1 MSFTQCHNK
10 KLPQQE
16 STSHPVIQVRGLA
29 KTIATPT
36 HSVEI
41 LKGINLEIPRGQFAA
56 IMGPSGSGKSTLLG
70 LLAGL
75 DSATSGQI
83 VLDGEDITD
92 LEEDQLALL
101 RGRKIGFVFQSYHL
115 IPTLTAQENVMLPLE
130 LSGNAGNGGERA
142 RELLAS
148 VGLLD
153 RSDHYPVQLSGGEQ
167 QRVALARA
175 FVGRPPILLA
185 DEPTG
190 NLDTANGRHVLELL
204 VTLNRREQTT
214 LVLVTH
220 DQQISEQADRRIT
233 LRDGRIV
240 SDEFSR
246 AEKPSTVA
254 DGV

>member
-1 MSFTQCHNK
+1 MLIRTVNDWPQCHNR
-10 KLPQQE
+10 KLLQQE
-16 STSHPVIQVRGLA
+16 STSPPMIQVVGLT

-36 HSVEI
+36 HRVDI
-41 LKGINLEIPRGQFAA
+41 LKGIDLEIPRGQFAA

-75 DSATSGQI
+75 DSPTSGRI
-83 VLDGEDITD
+83 VLDGEDITG
-92 LEEDQLALL
+92 LEEDELALL

-115 IPTLTAQENVMLPLE
+115 IPTLTAEENVLLPLE
-130 LSGNAGNGGERA
+130 LSGHSADGTGRA
-142 RELLAS
+142 RELLES

-175 FVGRPPILLA
+175 FVVRPPILLA

-190 NLDTANGRHVLELL
+190 NLDTTNGRIVLDLL
-204 VTLNRREQTT
+204 IALNRREGTT

-220 DQQISEQADRRIT
+220 DQQVSEQADRRIT
-233 LRDGRIV
+233 LRDGRV
-240 SDEFSR
+240 VED
-246 AEKPSTVA
+246 A
-254 DGV
+254 